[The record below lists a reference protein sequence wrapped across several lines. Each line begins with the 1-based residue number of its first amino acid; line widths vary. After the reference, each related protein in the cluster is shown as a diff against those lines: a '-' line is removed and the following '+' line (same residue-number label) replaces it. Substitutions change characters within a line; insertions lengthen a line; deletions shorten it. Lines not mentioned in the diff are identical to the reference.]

1 MSTQKKNFFIPFFL
15 SFALVL
21 LLGFWAYKLA
31 DFSVSAPYPEEENRQ
46 ISADEQKQSQDAPA
60 DTLPTNE
67 EKTARADADSV
78 QKDEP
83 QPQPSARSIMGNEEK
98 LVETVVGE
106 SGSEKSDMIDSLV
119 KEGAISQE
127 DSQKIKDWL
136 RKNGGQTDITLV
148 GATEQNGEAVK
159 RYKLTG
165 ANGSVLSIEVKQN
178 ADGNSTISSVREID
192 TNPHSDPLALA
203 DRFMTAVRN
212 GDIAT
217 ARSLITG
224 KQVNP
229 ATLAGL
235 CMLFEDDLYAMRR
248 RNPIRSMFM
257 GSDRAGFL
265 VYLQSKADKKSA
277 HIGLEMQR
285 ANGQEWGISSV
296 SLDSLLASYEQS
308 GQMESGLYFPIV
320 KNPKGGD
327 SIALFFGFNE
337 SALTPRSQ
345 RQLSIIA
352 DLLKATNRR
361 LEISGHTDDV
371 GSAGFNYKLSV
382 RRADAVKE
390 ALVRDGVD
398 PSHIITKGMG
408 KSQPRRRLG
417 SATDREQVE
426 EVRGENRRAEIYLDF
441 TD

>member
-15 SFALVL
+15 SFACVF
-21 LLGFWAYKLA
+21 LLGLLAYKFA
-31 DFSVSAPYPEEENRQ
+31 DFSITAPYPAEEK
-46 ISADEQKQSQDAPA
+46 KQSPA
-60 DTLPTNE
+60 EESKPSQKIPAETTPANE
-67 EKTARADADSV
+67 EKPDRAIADSALPEV
-78 QKDEP
+78 P
-83 QPQPSARSIMGNEEK
+83 QTQPSVRSLMRNEEK
-98 LVETVVGE
+98 LVETVIGE
-106 SGSEKSDMIDSLV
+106 SGRDKSHIIDSLV

-136 RKNGGQTDITLV
+136 QKNGGQAAVTLV
-148 GATEQNGEAVK
+148 GETESDGEAVK
-159 RYKLTG
+159 RYHVTG
-165 ANGSVLSIEVKQN
+165 NNGAVLAIEVKQDAN
-178 ADGNSTISSVREID
+178 GNKTIASVREID
-192 TNPHSDPLALA
+192 TNPHFDPLALA
-203 DRFMTAVRN
+203 DRFMTAVRS
-212 GDIAT
+212 GDMAT
-217 ARSLITG
+217 ARSFITG
-224 KQVNP
+224 SQVNP

-248 RNPIRSMFM
+248 RDPIRSMFM
-257 GSDRAGFL
+257 TDDHAGFL
-265 VYLQSKADKKSA
+265 VYLQAKADKKAA

-285 ANGQEWGISSV
+285 ANGQKWGISAV

-337 SALTPRSQ
+337 ATLTPRSQ

-382 RRADAVKE
+382 RRADAVKD

-408 KSQPRRRLG
+408 KSQPRRRIG
-417 SATDREQVE
+417 SAVDREHVE